1 MKIAFQTDNIETL
14 KIATDSSLSLAKEAL
29 SRNFNVWFY
38 TPENLTYKKNNL
50 FTIANQI
57 IDITN
62 TNVIYRKAKRIL
74 LNDSDVLFI
83 RQNPPFNM
91 NYITT
96 TYLLDLLKD
105 TLIVNNPTAIR
116 NFTEKLSILMFPELI
131 PKTAV
136 TSNLDEAKEFL
147 NTNKSIVCKTLYEF
161 GGNDIKKFD
170 LENSKDFL
178 HHFQLLSQKSNT
190 PLMLQKFIP
199 SITKGDKRIIIVDGK
214 PIGALKKVPR
224 KGTFISNLCAGGEA
238 QKTTLTKRDIV
249 IAQQVGAS
257 LLKHNIAFAG
267 IDVIGKYLT
276 EINVTSPT
284 GLVAINKLSRLESKQ
299 KLESIIWDT
308 LLEKHKRA
316 ILLRQSNNNQ

>member
-1 MKIAFQTDNIETL
+1 MKIVFQTDNIQTL
-14 KIATDSSLSLAKEAL
+14 KIATDSSLCLAKEAL
-29 SRNFNVWFY
+29 ERNFNVWFY

-57 IDITN
+57 IDITH
-62 TNVIYRKAKRIL
+62 TDVIYKKAKKTL
-74 LNDSDVLFI
+74 LNDSDILFI

-96 TYLLDLLKD
+96 TYLLDLLTN
-105 TLIVNNPTAIR
+105 TLIINNPTSIR

-131 PKTAV
+131 PKTVV
-136 TSNLDEAKEFL
+136 TSNLDEATEFL
-147 NTNKSIVCKTLYEF
+147 NIHKSIVCKPLYEF

-178 HHFQLLSQKSNT
+178 HHFQSLSQKNNT

-224 KGTFISNLCAGGEA
+224 QGSFISNLCAGGEA
-238 QKTTLTKRDIV
+238 QKTTITKRDLM
-249 IAQQVGAS
+249 IAQRVGTE
-257 LLKHNIAFAG
+257 LLKHNITFAG
-267 IDVIGKYLT
+267 IDIIDKYLT
-276 EINVTSPT
+276 EINITSPT
-284 GLVAINKLSRLESKQ
+284 GLVAINKLYKLESKQ
-299 KLESIIWDT
+299 RLESIIWDT
-308 LLEKHKRA
+308 
-316 ILLRQSNNNQ
+316 ILIDYKKKLSSRQSDNN